1 MTIKATGQSKEMM
14 FIDKNPYDD
23 YGKYH
28 GYCKFSSR
36 GGKYR
41 NEGMMF
47 HGLSVGSWIYLENFP
62 PYAERV
68 WINTYFETGIGEGE
82 EVSYEY

>member
-1 MTIKATGQSKEMM
+1 M

-28 GYCKFSSR
+28 GRCKFAIN
-36 GGKYR
+36 GKYS
-41 NEGMMF
+41 NEGEMV
-47 HGLSVGSWIYLENFP
+47 HGLAVGAWIYLENIP

-68 WINTYFETGIGEGE
+68 WINTYFEIGIGEGE